1 MYRVAVCDD
10 VERDLED
17 TAACAAAVLREAGA
31 QPAVERFRSAAGLL
45 SARARGAAWDLIVLD
60 IMLDGQDGIGLAEE
74 LRRAG
79 DNTDLVFVTSSPE
92 FALAGYRAYPVSY
105 LLKPITREKLSP
117 VLSRCLERRRK
128 APCLVLDAPDG
139 GNITVSP
146 ADILYVE
153 IFRRELVVH
162 CRARTV
168 SCTGSLSATLDA
180 LPADCFYRCHR
191 SYVVNLAHV
200 VGVQKYR
207 FLLRGGG
214 EVPIAM
220 RPYQEARARWLDFL
234 K

>member
-60 IMLDGQDGIGLAEE
+60 IMMDG
-74 LRRAG
+74 
-79 DNTDLVFVTSSPE
+79 
-92 FALAGYRAYPVSY
+92 
-105 LLKPITREKLSP
+105 
-117 VLSRCLERRRK
+117 LERRRK

-139 GNITVSP
+139 GKLTVSP

-162 CRARTV
+162 CRARTF

-200 VGVQKYR
+200 AGVQKYR